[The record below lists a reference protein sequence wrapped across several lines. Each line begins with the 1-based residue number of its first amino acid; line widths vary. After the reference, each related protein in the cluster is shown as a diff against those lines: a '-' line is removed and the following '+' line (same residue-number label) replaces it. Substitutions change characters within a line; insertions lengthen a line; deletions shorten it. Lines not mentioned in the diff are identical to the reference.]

1 MTEFSSF
8 HPFDVTMRYL
18 ALDLGDRR
26 IGVALSDST
35 GTLAR
40 PLEMFYRSS
49 RTTDFAHIETLAQ
62 QHQVS
67 ALIIGLPL
75 NMDGSEGAQAA
86 WVRDYGSALAQ
97 AAKLPVVFWDE
108 RLTSVEAEDVLRSQG
123 REPGKQAIDAIAAAI
138 ILQSYLE
145 HLRSGS

>member
-1 MTEFSSF
+1 
-8 HPFDVTMRYL
+8 MRYL

-49 RTTDFAHIETLAQ
+49 RATDFTHIVTLVQ
-62 QHQVS
+62 QHQVG

-75 NMDGSEGAQAA
+75 NMDGTEGTQAA
-86 WVRDYGSALAQ
+86 WARDYGMALAQ
-97 AAKLPVVFWDE
+97 AADLPVVFWDE
-108 RLTSVEAEDVLRSQG
+108 RLTSVEAEDLLRSQG
-123 REPGKQAIDAIAAAI
+123 REPGKQALDAIAAAI

-145 HLRSGS
+145 HLRSEG